1 MERHSK
7 NSYRKHIMFCIIV
20 PIKNQFKIVKMC
32 IESIVKY
39 YANQEIVLID
49 DGSTEQNLVY
59 YLNEIHKKFNW
70 KLFRNGSSVGH
81 TKACESGIENSTSE
95 NIFLLN
101 SDTILTKNSL
111 ELLSDTLD
119 KNKDIAVVGPK
130 TSSASGPQLSL
141 EAFTNRFKWS
151 IDEIEEYARQNELLN
166 NEILDIELVNGFCLG
181 MRRSIFNQVGGFD
194 ENLSCY
200 GNEKELLLR
209 IRKAGHRTVFVTKSY
224 VHHFGKMSYS
234 QEKNINI
241 GKAQRDA
248 DCYIMKKHLST
259 GK

>member
-1 MERHSK
+1 
-7 NSYRKHIMFCIIV
+7 MFCIIV

-49 DGSTEQNLVY
+49 DGSTEQNLVS
-59 YLNEIHKKFNW
+59 YLKETHKRFNCNW
-70 KLFRNGSSVGH
+70 QLFTNQSSTGH
-81 TKACESGIENSTSE
+81 TKACELGIENSTSE

-111 ELLSDTLD
+111 EFLSDTLD
-119 KNKDIAVVGPK
+119 KNKNIAVVGPK
-130 TSSASGPQLSL
+130 TSSASGPQLFL
-141 EAFTNRFKWS
+141 EAFTNRFKWT

-181 MRRSIFNQVGGFD
+181 LKRSVFYQVGKFD
-194 ENLSCY
+194 ENLTCY

-209 IRKAGHRTVFVTKSY
+209 IRKAGYRTVFITKSY